1 MFIGKKRGCQRR
13 DIQAVFVMESD
24 GTDYLLAPDGSGRQM
39 EESSL
44 TPHGL
49 KVIRAMRTIPAKTR
63 TRIFI
68 SRK

>member
-1 MFIGKKRGCQRR
+1 MFVGKGDYPRR
-13 DIQAVFVMESD
+13 DIQAIFVMEPD
-24 GTDYLLAPDGSGRQM
+24 GTDYVLAPDGSPM

-49 KVIRAMRTIPAKTR
+49 KVIRSMRTIPAKTR

>member
-1 MFIGKKRGCQRR
+1 MFINKGGCQRR
-13 DIQAVFVMESD
+13 DIQAIFVMEPD
-24 GTDYLLAPDGSGRQM
+24 GTDYVLAPDGSIM

-44 TPHGL
+44 TLHGL